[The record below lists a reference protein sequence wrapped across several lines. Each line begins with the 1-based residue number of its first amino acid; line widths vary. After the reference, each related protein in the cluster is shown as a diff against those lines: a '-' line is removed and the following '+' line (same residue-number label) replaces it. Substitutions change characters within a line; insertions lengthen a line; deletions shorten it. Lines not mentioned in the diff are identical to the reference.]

1 MGASHVE
8 EIADRFLAGKRKA
21 SLRWKPLFN
30 VFEAYRRP
38 ITIRDTAGVMPRSV
52 EAFLSKTGY
61 GDIADVLSFRSQW
74 VQQIEVGELAGC
86 VIFAQDDCG
95 NYYASS
101 IANDQVHFLTRS
113 SPEYALM
120 SESFAGFLEEL
131 QRRDFALD
139 VWTSSLDLKPYAW
152 G

>member
-1 MGASHVE
+1 MAASHVE
-8 EIADRFLAGKRKA
+8 EVADRFLAGKRKA
-21 SLRWKPLFN
+21 SLLWKPIFN
-30 VFEAYRRP
+30 VFEAYRQP
-38 ITIRDTAGVMPRSV
+38 MTIRDTAGVMPKSV

-74 VQQIEVGELAGC
+74 VQQIEVGELADHA
-86 VIFAQDDCG
+86 IFAQDDCG

-101 IANDQVHFLTRS
+101 IANDQVHFLARS

-131 QRRDFALD
+131 QRRAFALNA
-139 VWTSSLDLKPYAW
+139 WTNSLSLKPYTW
-152 G
+152 R

>member
-8 EIADRFLAGKRKA
+8 EIADRFLAGRRKS
-21 SLRWKPLFN
+21 SLCRKPLFN
-30 VFEAYRRP
+30 AFEAYRRP
-38 ITIRDTAGVMPRSV
+38 MTIRDAVVALPKSV

-61 GDIADVLSFRSQW
+61 GDVADVLSFRIEW
-74 VQQIEVGELAGC
+74 VQQIEVGELAGH

-95 NYYASS
+95 NYYATS
-101 IANDQVHFLTRS
+101 IANDRVYFLARS

-120 SESFAGFLEEL
+120 GESFAGFLEEL
-131 QRRDFALD
+131 ERRDFALD
-139 VWTSSLDLKPYAW
+139 VWTNSLELKPYAW